1 MKYVCLFY
9 KIKTESIMA
18 SQPTICIS
26 FFDTKTRQ
34 QYFELHPGILGH
46 KSETNKQPGS
56 IIPLYDKDAKE
67 FFGIAILGAFPNG
80 KVWIETNPIDQA
92 LYTGY
97 YEKFGKYEIKA
108 KIFHI
113 EPISLQEVYTECGIS
128 IKTPI
133 VKGHYISYK
142 IVNPNIRPWV
152 NRVFAELFMAEHH
165 H

>member
-1 MKYVCLFY
+1 
-9 KIKTESIMA
+9 MA